1 MSALVT
7 FADLR
12 IYFVAM
18 TLISSIVG
26 GGAFSTLRFA
36 VKPLVSCVFA
46 ALPCAA
52 LVAGCSTESY
62 VGARAVTVQGK
73 HGHKTCEQLLAEH
86 KGASKQIDDLTQLIQ
101 KAQEGT
107 GGTVIGAAV
116 YGPTLAQARGERRI
130 LDEAIEEKR
139 CREAVKPDV
148 SAGPAAP
155 RR

>member
-1 MSALVT
+1 MRLVSKFARGAAFPTPRSAT
-7 FADLR
+7 
-12 IYFVAM
+12 
-18 TLISSIVG
+18 
-26 GGAFSTLRFA
+26 
-36 VKPLVSCVFA
+36 KPLLSCALA
-46 ALPCAA
+46 AMPCAA
-52 LVAGCSTESY
+52 LLAGCGTESY
-62 VGARAVTVQGK
+62 LGARAVTVQAK

-86 KGASKQIDDLTQLIQ
+86 KGATKQIDDLTQLIG